1 VFLTASAANQAAAEY
16 ISTTAVSVWSSIV
29 AAGRDVAGFAQ
40 EHFIWILGGL
50 FLLWMAWRLLAPR
63 R

>member
-1 VFLTASAANQAAAEY
+1 MTVPAADQAAAEY

-29 AAGRDVAGFAQ
+29 AAGSDVAGFAQ
-40 EHFIWILGGL
+40 KHYVLILAGL
-50 FLLWMAWRLLAPR
+50 FLLLMAWRLLAPR